1 MTLNAPDI
9 VFNIQVGNN
18 NILPGTSDTLIVTL
32 VNQGHAPLNPDRLQ
46 VSSPTSLL
54 AFGVCASDT
63 GNVNPSEGII
73 LNSQFSIL
81 NSLLPGVTARFSF
94 PLHAD
99 SLLPL
104 GIKVPITLTL
114 TQLSINTTYPL
125 YIGANPLETFEGGV
139 YHTSGWTQ
147 GYYPWT
153 INMYGAY
160 AGIYCLRS
168 ASSLGNSQTSEIS
181 IPVSLTA
188 PDSVR
193 FYYRVSSEAN
203 YDKFHFYIDNS
214 DLLAESGIVAW
225 TRAAFLVPAGSHTL
239 RFTYAKD
246 GSVYSNEDCAWID
259 NVTLPHQSRPVH
271 FQSDTLCAGS
281 LYIVAGDTI
290 NTSQSGSYTIVD
302 NTASDSVLLVDYTVY
317 PTYSI
322 VDSLVACDS
331 INWNGHTYYS
341 STSLDQ
347 YTASSSH
354 GCDSVISLHL
364 TVHPSYTADET
375 ISACDS
381 LWWNNA
387 LYTASTDLT
396 EQLTTAYGCDST
408 MHYHLVVHYSVRDT
422 VCDSTSANSY
432 TWNDSTYHLSG
443 TYIQHFSTVQGCD
456 STVVLVLKLGNGGTQ
471 SILSPASPNPITV
484 YPNPTNGRFTI
495 NADGL
500 LSVDVIDNAGRVVAT
515 FSDTNQFDLSRMPT
529 GNYLLR
535 IKLQSGFVTCR
546 IVKQ

>member
-1 MTLNAPDI
+1 MA
-9 VFNIQVGNN
+9 V
-18 NILPGTSDTLIVTL
+18 
-32 VNQGHAPLNPDRLQ
+32 
-46 VSSPTSLL
+46 
-54 AFGVCASDT
+54 
-63 GNVNPSEGII
+63 
-73 LNSQFSIL
+73 
-81 NSLLPGVTARFSF
+81 
-94 PLHAD
+94 
-99 SLLPL
+99 
-104 GIKVPITLTL
+104 
-114 TQLSINTTYPL
+114 
-125 YIGANPLETFEGGV
+125 
-139 YHTSGWTQ
+139 
-147 GYYPWT
+147 
-153 INMYGAY
+153 
-160 AGIYCLRS
+160 
-168 ASSLGNSQTSEIS
+168 
-181 IPVSLTA
+181 
-188 PDSVR
+188 
-193 FYYRVSSEAN
+193 
-203 YDKFHFYIDNS
+203 
-214 DLLAESGIVAW
+214 
-225 TRAAFLVPAGSHTL
+225 
-239 RFTYAKD
+239 
-246 GSVYSNEDCAWID
+246 
-259 NVTLPHQSRPVH
+259 
-271 FQSDTLCAGS
+271 
-281 LYIVAGDTI
+281 DTI

-302 NTASDSVLLVDYTVY
+302 NTASDSVLLVDYTIY

-408 MHYHLVVHYSVRDT
+408 MHYHLVVHYSVLDT

-443 TYIQHFSTVQGCD
+443 TYIQHFSTIQGCD

-471 SILSPASPNPITV
+471 SILSPASPNPVTV

-515 FSDTNQFDLSRMPT
+515 FSDTNQFDLSHMPT